1 MSTATAPEPSATAAP
16 TPPPSD
22 APKPVY
28 AVGRLSVVVNRERLA
43 EALSMAA
50 AVANKR
56 TNNPALACCRI
67 TTGENDIAV
76 EATNMEAAVVTVIT
90 EVQIE
95 SAGAVLV
102 SIDKL
107 QQIVNE
113 HSEDTLAISVEK
125 DAFVIRGKESSF
137 ELFPG
142 DLSKFPEI
150 MPAADETPPGV
161 ELHASTL
168 ARLIRQ
174 AEPAIPRREKSG
186 MQQGIRFESD
196 GPTFAAAATDG
207 SRVAV
212 AQTTAPKDEP
222 WPKLAMTFPAAAV
235 QMLKGMLS
243 LVGDEK
249 VTLWAEGNRVFAE
262 GGTFT
267 LAHVMLEGKFPDFR
281 WALKFANEG
290 LGKVE
295 VETEV
300 EKDGKKQK
308 VKEEVPWGIAVARDE
323 IVAAVRKAKIVAKDD
338 DSDGTILAC
347 QFNAAGIEFGASSS
361 MFGTGTVRLPC
372 KVRGGPLAIKLNPNF
387 LLDALNATN
396 AAEVRIDLPAV
407 GNRAVVIRDGD
418 TFTSLQMPV
427 NKQ

>member
-1 MSTATAPEPSATAAP
+1 MSTAT
-16 TPPPSD
+16 

-150 MPAADETPPGV
+150 TPAEESPALTI
-161 ELHASTL
+161 HATTL
-168 ARLIRQ
+168 ARLIKQ
-174 AEPAIPRREKSG
+174 TEIAIPDGAKRRVL
-186 MQQGIRFESD
+186 QGILLESD
-196 GPTFAAAATDG
+196 GKTLTAVGCDG
-207 SRVAV
+207 SRLAV
-212 AQTTAPKDEP
+212 ATTPMPDAPKLSANIPD
-222 WPKLAMTFPAAAV
+222 AA
-235 QMLKGMLS
+235 LKMVKGLLS
-243 LVGDEK
+243 MMGDESLEVSIDGNRIVFDADSVVITH
-249 VTLWAEGNRVFAE
+249 VTLEGQ
-262 GGTFT
+262 
-267 LAHVMLEGKFPDFR
+267 FPPYAD
-281 WALKFANEG
+281 ALKSNGANTK
-290 LGKVE
+290 GKLTVNRE
-295 VETEV
+295 SL
-300 EKDGKKQK
+300 
-308 VKEEVPWGIAVARDE
+308 
-323 IVAAVRKAKIVAKDD
+323 VAAVRKARIVSKE
-338 DSDGTILAC
+338 SEDGLWKMRC
-347 QFNAAGIEFGASSS
+347 DFGPSGLELGGSSS
-361 MFGTGTVRLPC
+361 MFGEGTVRLPC
-372 KVRGGPLAIKLNPNF
+372 KVEGQTVVVGLNPVFF
-387 LLDALNATN
+387 LDGLNATN
-396 AAEVRIDLPAV
+396 APEVRIDLPADPSRPV
-407 GNRAVVIRDGD
+407 FIRDGD
-418 TFTSLQMPV
+418 AFTYMLMPTNV
-427 NKQ
+427 K

>member
-1 MSTATAPEPSATAAP
+1 MTTATAPEPSAPAAP

-150 MPAADETPPGV
+150 TPAEESPALTI
-161 ELHASTL
+161 HATTL
-168 ARLIRQ
+168 ARLIKQ
-174 AEPAIPRREKSG
+174 TEIAIPDGAKRG
-186 MQQGIRFESD
+186 VLQGILLESD
-196 GPTFAAAATDG
+196 GKTLTAVGCDG
-207 SRVAV
+207 SRLAV
-212 AQTTAPKDEP
+212 ATTPMPDAPKLSANIPD
-222 WPKLAMTFPAAAV
+222 AA
-235 QMLKGMLS
+235 LKMVKGLLS
-243 LVGDEK
+243 MMGDESLEVSIDGNRIVFDADSVVITH
-249 VTLWAEGNRVFAE
+249 VTLEGQ
-262 GGTFT
+262 
-267 LAHVMLEGKFPDFR
+267 FPPYAD
-281 WALKFANEG
+281 ALKSNGANTK
-290 LGKVE
+290 GKLTVNRE
-295 VETEV
+295 SL
-300 EKDGKKQK
+300 
-308 VKEEVPWGIAVARDE
+308 
-323 IVAAVRKAKIVAKDD
+323 VAAVRKARIVSKE
-338 DSDGTILAC
+338 SEDGLWKMRC
-347 QFNAAGIEFGASSS
+347 DFGPSGLELGGSSS
-361 MFGTGTVRLPC
+361 MFGEGTVRLPC
-372 KVRGGPLAIKLNPNF
+372 KVEGQTVVVGLNPVFF
-387 LLDALNATN
+387 LDGLNATN
-396 AAEVRIDLPAV
+396 APEVRIDLPADPSRPV
-407 GNRAVVIRDGD
+407 FIRDGD
-418 TFTSLQMPV
+418 AFTYMQMPV
-427 NKQ
+427 NLK

>member
-150 MPAADETPPGV
+150 TPAEESPALTI
-161 ELHASTL
+161 HATTL
-168 ARLIRQ
+168 ARLIKQ
-174 AEPAIPRREKSG
+174 TEIAIPDGAKRG
-186 MQQGIRFESD
+186 VLQGILLESD
-196 GPTFAAAATDG
+196 GKTLTAVGCDG
-207 SRVAV
+207 SRLAV
-212 AQTTAPKDEP
+212 ATTPMPDAPKLSANIPD
-222 WPKLAMTFPAAAV
+222 AA
-235 QMLKGMLS
+235 LKMVKGLLS
-243 LVGDEK
+243 MMGDESLEVSIDGNRIVFDADSVVITH
-249 VTLWAEGNRVFAE
+249 VTLEGQ
-262 GGTFT
+262 
-267 LAHVMLEGKFPDFR
+267 FPPYAD
-281 WALKFANEG
+281 ALKSNGANTK
-290 LGKVE
+290 GKLTVNRE
-295 VETEV
+295 SL
-300 EKDGKKQK
+300 
-308 VKEEVPWGIAVARDE
+308 
-323 IVAAVRKAKIVAKDD
+323 VAAVRKARIVSKE
-338 DSDGTILAC
+338 SEDGLWKMRC
-347 QFNAAGIEFGASSS
+347 DFGPSGLELGGSSS
-361 MFGTGTVRLPC
+361 MFGEGTVRLPC
-372 KVRGGPLAIKLNPNF
+372 KVEGQTVVVGLNPVFF
-387 LLDALNATN
+387 LDGLNATN
-396 AAEVRIDLPAV
+396 APEVRIDLPADPSRPV
-407 GNRAVVIRDGD
+407 FIRDGD
-418 TFTSLQMPV
+418 AFTYMLMPTNV
-427 NKQ
+427 K

>member
-150 MPAADETPPGV
+150 TPAEESPALTI
-161 ELHASTL
+161 HATTL
-168 ARLIRQ
+168 ARLIKQ
-174 AEPAIPRREKSG
+174 TEIAIPDGAKRRVL
-186 MQQGIRFESD
+186 QGILLESD
-196 GPTFAAAATDG
+196 GKTLTAVGCDG
-207 SRVAV
+207 SRLAV
-212 AQTTAPKDEP
+212 ATTPMPDAPKLSANIPD
-222 WPKLAMTFPAAAV
+222 AA
-235 QMLKGMLS
+235 LKMVKGLLS
-243 LVGDEK
+243 MMGDESLEVSIDGNRIVFDADSVVITH
-249 VTLWAEGNRVFAE
+249 VTLEGQ
-262 GGTFT
+262 
-267 LAHVMLEGKFPDFR
+267 FPPYAD
-281 WALKFANEG
+281 ALKSNGANTK
-290 LGKVE
+290 GKLTVNRE
-295 VETEV
+295 SL
-300 EKDGKKQK
+300 
-308 VKEEVPWGIAVARDE
+308 
-323 IVAAVRKAKIVAKDD
+323 VAAVRKARIVSKE
-338 DSDGTILAC
+338 SEDGLWKMRC
-347 QFNAAGIEFGASSS
+347 DFGPSGLELGGSSS
-361 MFGTGTVRLPC
+361 MFGEGTVRLPC
-372 KVRGGPLAIKLNPNF
+372 KVEGQTVVVGLNPVFF
-387 LLDALNATN
+387 LDGLNATN
-396 AAEVRIDLPAV
+396 APEVRIDLPADPSRPV
-407 GNRAVVIRDGD
+407 FIRDGD
-418 TFTSLQMPV
+418 AFTYMLMPTNV
-427 NKQ
+427 K